1 MDDSKITLK
10 TEKPEF
16 PTESVNTEN
25 VNKVDIDNLGE
36 LIKNLGPKDIEEIS
50 GGRIRHELLRT
61 GERWVLY
68 DDRTIKPIGRYNTKE
83 EAIYQAISS
92 GNSAEQL
99 STLFGGITLKRLRK
113 DAANGNRDCVN
124 KDFSKKEETSSYNSY
139 SW

>member
-16 PTESVNTEN
+16 PIKSVNTEN
-25 VNKVDIDNLGE
+25 VNKVDIDNLEE

-50 GGRIRHELLRT
+50 GGRIRHEPLRA
-61 GERWVLY
+61 GESWVVY
-68 DDRTIKPIGRYNTKE
+68 DDRTIKPIGRYSTKE
-83 EAIYQAISS
+83 EAICQAVHS
-92 GNSAEQL
+92 GNSTEQL
-99 STLFGGITLKRLRK
+99 STLFGGFTLKRLRK